1 VIGRARVMVEDDVML
16 ERHDGQYREGAAIV
30 SKCNQCESIWTVLI
44 ATCSV
49 IIVYGS
55 YVRPF
60 RLTRTMN
67 WPRRSW
73 SSASGT
79 MKPMPAHEVYVR
91 GQ

>member
-49 IIVYGS
+49 IIV
-55 YVRPF
+55 
-60 RLTRTMN
+60 
-67 WPRRSW
+67 
-73 SSASGT
+73 
-79 MKPMPAHEVYVR
+79 
-91 GQ
+91 